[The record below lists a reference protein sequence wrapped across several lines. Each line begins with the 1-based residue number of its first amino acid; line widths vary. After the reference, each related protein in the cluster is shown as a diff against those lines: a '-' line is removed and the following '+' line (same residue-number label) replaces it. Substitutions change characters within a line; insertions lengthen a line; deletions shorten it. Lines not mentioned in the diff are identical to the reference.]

1 MSSKNNFDVLEERQ
15 TFVLKNTELMET
27 VMADFRFWIEKKPAL
42 VCLNQGFKIVKILDQ
57 LWHEQNPSWNA
68 YHKIGRD
75 FADRG
80 VSVMLRQLWHL
91 ILVCRLA

>member
-27 VMADFRFWIEKKPAL
+27 VMADFCFWIEKKSAL
-42 VCLNQGFKIVKILDQ
+42 VCLIQGFKIVKILDQ

-68 YHKIGRD
+68 YH
-75 FADRG
+75 
-80 VSVMLRQLWHL
+80 
-91 ILVCRLA
+91 